1 MSNEIMQNLLDAHKR
16 LGLRLTSSDSEVKS
30 AYRKLAFELH
40 PDRKGVS
47 PHAGESAFK
56 QVQHDYETIIRFRE
70 IHQAAEAAAAAAEA
84 KKKPAPAARSTTTA
98 QSAAATQKAAKKAQ
112 RSSGLAALESLERS
126 TTTAQSAAA
135 TQKAATEGAK
145 KFRFGRSGIIGT
157 LGVGALLI
165 GAGVVIETVK
175 YKYVKPKIENS
186 TIVRRMSNIYA
197 DAPNYLVAAPV
208 EASAHEARTV

>member
-1 MSNEIMQNLLDAHKR
+1 LIEASFQ
-16 LGLRLTSSDSEVKS
+16 
-30 AYRKLAFELH
+30 
-40 PDRKGVS
+40 VS

-70 IHQAAEAAAAAAEA
+70 IHQAAEVAAAAAEV
-84 KKKPAPAARSTTTA
+84 KKKPAPAAC
-98 QSAAATQKAAKKAQ
+98 
-112 RSSGLAALESLERS
+112 S

-175 YKYVKPKIENS
+175 YKYCPFS
-186 TIVRRMSNIYA
+186 MQRCG
-197 DAPNYLVAAPV
+197 AA
-208 EASAHEARTV
+208 RLR